1 MIRAASTTN
10 IIYLLQGFEAV
21 YGPGVITSI
30 GSVCSGSRYIE
41 YIFHVKDETG
51 EEHRIEVPSIDEEK
65 FWAWQHRELEPCEVI
80 ISDAIID
87 D

>member
-1 MIRAASTTN
+1 MIKAASTTD
-10 IIYLLQGFEAV
+10 IINLLQGFEAV

-51 EEHRIEVPSIDEEK
+51 EEHRIEVPSINEEK
-65 FWAWQHRELEPCEVI
+65 FWAWQRREAELCEVI
-80 ISDAIID
+80 IPDAIID
-87 D
+87 N